1 MEDNKVAYP
10 AIIHHTAHQTQIHF
24 PDLPAAD
31 VTDPD
36 EQRARLRAKI
46 GLAIIIIDLESH
58 YETVPAPSSLATI
71 KAQARDGSQV
81 ELIWTDLSQY

>member
-10 AIIHHTAHQTQIHF
+10 AIIKHEDNQIQIHF

-31 VTDPD
+31 VADPD

-58 YETVPAPSSLATI
+58 YEKVPAPSSLEKV
-71 KAQARDGSQV
+71 KANAEGDSRV